1 LTRQGNPAWA
11 GQERDGVVPIRPDDL
26 FYGARSGDV
35 QPDWLDTSK
44 IAIPQADEQQRL
56 LVNMIVTMSAD
67 RKPLPRFW
75 YLPRGEKAVV
85 VMTGDDHAV
94 GGTAGRFDRYKAL
107 SPAGC
112 NVAAWECIRG
122 TSYLYPASQ
131 LTNAQAAAYE
141 AEGFEVSFHPQTGT
155 PCANWTPASLRN
167 DYTTQLNQF
176 RNKYT
181 SVPSPVTNRTHC
193 VAWSDWLT
201 MAKVELENGSRL
213 DLNYYHY
220 PGPWIGAKPGFMT
233 GAGFPMRFVDTDG
246 TMIQEYMAHTFMT
259 DESGQSFPSTIDA
272 LLDGAVGPNGYY
284 GAFTANMH
292 TDLVDSPGS
301 DAIIASAKARSVPVI
316 TARQLLTW
324 TDGRDASTLRT
335 FAWDGTALTFNV
347 SAAAGTTGLELLVP
361 RVSGGKTVSAVTR
374 GAAAVPFTVTTIK
387 GIEYAIVPAATG
399 SYRVSYS

>member
-1 LTRQGNPAWA
+1 
-11 GQERDGVVPIRPDDL
+11 
-26 FYGARSGDV
+26 
-35 QPDWLDTSK
+35 
-44 IAIPQADEQQRL
+44 
-56 LVNMIVTMSAD
+56 
-67 RKPLPRFW
+67 
-75 YLPRGEKAVV
+75 
-85 VMTGDDHAV
+85 
-94 GGTAGRFDRYKAL
+94 
-107 SPAGC
+107 
-112 NVAAWECIRG
+112 
-122 TSYLYPASQ
+122 
-131 LTNAQAAAYE
+131 
-141 AEGFEVSFHPQTGT
+141 
-155 PCANWTPASLRN
+155 
-167 DYTTQLNQF
+167 
-176 RNKYT
+176 
-181 SVPSPVTNRTHC
+181 
-193 VAWSDWLT
+193 
-201 MAKVELENGSRL
+201 
-213 DLNYYHY
+213 
-220 PGPWIGAKPGFMT
+220 
-233 GAGFPMRFVDTDG
+233 
-246 TMIQEYMAHTFMT
+246 MT

-347 SAAAGTTGLELLVP
+347 SAAAGSTGLELLVP